1 MSPPAG
7 LGVDVGGGLGVGAGV
22 GVGFCVG
29 VGVQVGMGFDLPAA
43 CETGEGVWRVG
54 VGFGDM

>member
-7 LGVDVGGGLGVGAGV
+7 LGVDVGVGV
-22 GVGFCVG
+22 GVGVGVSVG
-29 VGVQVGMGFDLPAA
+29 VGVQVDMGFDPPAG
-43 CETGEGVWRVG
+43 CETGEGLWRVG

>member
-7 LGVDVGGGLGVGAGV
+7 LGVDVGVGV
-22 GVGFCVG
+22 GVGVSVG
-29 VGVQVGMGFDLPAA
+29 VSVKVGIGLEPPVN
-43 CETGEGVWRVG
+43 CETGEGLWHVG